1 MSEDYL
7 FNKIEIHAVI
17 EEQRRR
23 VKDRVQSIP
32 SGKLLNASEHDL
44 VQALVEEFRLDIP
57 VLKDDLRYLSYS
69 GETKIE
75 VSGDPRYMGWEE
87 QGPLYREGNE
97 NVIAVPFEGEAE
109 FFKIQPNR
117 FTSAPPRAEIG
128 KGELLLR
135 YARMDHDAAA
145 VRRESEQTIKEIK
158 DYLSWLQEAVTPFN
172 DHLED
177 LVRSQVKQR
186 KDRLLADANMAEA
199 IGLPMKKREG
209 VPVTYT
215 VPIKRRVAKI
225 EEIRVEGAFRPEPV
239 LFDGDY
245 EEILRIMKNMAQVME
260 LSPRAFED
268 MEEEVLRSHFLV
280 QLNGAYKGQATGE
293 TFNFEGRTDILI
305 RSNGKNVF
313 IAECKFWKGEKS
325 FLKTIDQ
332 LLKYLS
338 WRDTK
343 AAVVVFNRKAGFSA
357 VLAKI
362 AELTPKHP
370 QFKRDLGKPDE
381 STFRYVFAQPNDVN
395 REITLTVLAFD
406 VPTTPAAN
414 KSG

>member
-7 FNKIEIHAVI
+7 FNKIEIHAVV
-17 EEQRRR
+17 EDQRRR

-32 SGKLLNASEHDL
+32 SGKLFNASEHDL

-57 VLKDDLRYLSYS
+57 VLKDDLRYLSHS
-69 GETKIE
+69 RETKVD

-87 QGPLYREGNE
+87 QGPVYREGNE
-97 NVIAVPFEGEAE
+97 NVIAVPFEGDAK

-158 DYLSWLQEAVTPFN
+158 DYLSWLREAVTPFN
-172 DHLED
+172 DQLEE

-186 KDRLLADANMAEA
+186 KVKLLADANMAEA

-209 VPVTYT
+209 VPVTYA
-215 VPIKRRVAKI
+215 VPITRSVAKI

-239 LFDGDY
+239 LSDGDY

-268 MEEEVLRSHFLV
+268 MGEEVLRWHFLV

-293 TFNFEGRTDILI
+293 TFNFEGKTDILI

-381 STFRYVFAQPNDVN
+381 STFRYVFAPPNDVN

-406 VPTTPAAN
+406 VPTPPSEGA
-414 KSG
+414 

>member
-293 TFNFEGRTDILI
+293 TFNFEGKTDILI

-313 IAECKFWKGEKS
+313 IAECKFWRGEKS